1 VRHLQQNYEIAMIPP
16 AALYFYATQAYG
28 LEIEIRFGLTMS
40 LLNRNRRKYAGWAV
54 SSLVAGSFAFS
65 PILFPALAAKL
76 TGNDIEASKGLLN
89 IYTPAGVDREL
100 AAKFHRLDSGRNAV
114 ISKDSLFPFTP
125 VGIDRG
131 VNRIMTIATRIDSP
145 LSANAV
151 SIRNI
156 AKVDAPAIGT
166 SISLNKSDFS
176 LKAGRGW
183 QGFNMALAP
192 RLSVKAPVLDIAA
205 AGGFR
210 LEDNGLAKK
219 SRFKTNVNV
228 AQTREAAP
236 SPRGNAA
243 AGDYKVGL
251 ESSFSLSRR
260 IDLTAG
266 LRYTSDRDRI
276 APAIDDRKDS
286 EAVYVGTKIRF

>member
-1 VRHLQQNYEIAMIPP
+1 
-16 AALYFYATQAYG
+16 
-28 LEIEIRFGLTMS
+28 MS
-40 LLNRNRRKYAGWAV
+40 LLKRNRRKYAGWAV
-54 SSLVAGSFAFS
+54 SSLLAGSLAFS
-65 PILFPALAAKL
+65 PILFPALASKL
-76 TGNDIEASKGLLN
+76 TANDVKASKSLLN

-100 AAKFHRLDSGRNAV
+100 AAKFNRLDSGRNAV
-114 ISKDSLFPFTP
+114 VSKSSLFPFTP

-131 VNRIMTIATRIDSP
+131 VNRTMTIATRVDSP

-156 AKVDAPAIGT
+156 AKVDAPANGT

-176 LKAGRGW
+176 LKAARGW
-183 QGFNMALAP
+183 QGFNMALAQKFA
-192 RLSVKAPVLDIAA
+192 VKAPVLDIPAF
-205 AGGFR
+205 GGFR
-210 LEDNGLAKK
+210 LEDASPAKK
-219 SRFKTNVNV
+219 SRFKTNVNL
-228 AQTREAAP
+228 ALAREATP

-243 AGDYKVGL
+243 AGEYKVGL

-266 LRYTSDRDRI
+266 LRYTSERDRI
-276 APAIDDRKDS
+276 VPALDDRKDS